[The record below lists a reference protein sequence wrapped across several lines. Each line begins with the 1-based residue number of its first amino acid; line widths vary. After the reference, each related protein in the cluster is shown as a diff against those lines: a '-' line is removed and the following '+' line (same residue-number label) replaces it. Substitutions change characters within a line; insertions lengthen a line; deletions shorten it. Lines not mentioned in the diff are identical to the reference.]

1 MPPSQP
7 FEYVLGS
14 GDHELVRLARQQ
26 QVWAR
31 ETEAWLDLLGVG
43 PGGSVLDAGCG
54 PGEVLSLLAER
65 VGPDGS
71 LCGIDD
77 SPRWIAHCRARSEA
91 ERWPATRLLEG
102 RLEEVGGDGSLDAR
116 FDGIFCRW
124 VLSFPPDPG
133 AIVRR
138 LASWLK
144 PGGTLVVV
152 DYNHEGI
159 SLYPRSEGF
168 LAVVRATRAWYE
180 SRGGSAFVAGEL
192 PRHLRAAGLELGEER
207 PFVRCGRPGSTTW
220 QWADEFFPPYSHEM
234 ERLGLLDA
242 AEGERFRAEW
252 AERSADPGACFY
264 SPIVVGLAARR
275 P

>member
-14 GDHELVRLARQQ
+14 GDRELVRLARQQ

-31 ETEAWLDLLGVG
+31 ETEAWLDLLELA
-43 PGGSVLDAGCG
+43 PGGRVLDAGCG
-54 PGEVLSLLAER
+54 PGEVLSLLAGR
-65 VGPDGS
+65 VGPRGE

-77 SPRWIAHCRARSEA
+77 SPRWIEHCRARSEA
-91 ERWPATRLLEG
+91 ESWPATRLLEG
-102 RLEEVGGDGSLDAR
+102 RLEEVGDDGSLDGR

-138 LASWLK
+138 LARWLR

-159 SLYPRSEGF
+159 SLYPHSEGF

-180 SRGGSAFVAGEL
+180 SRGGSAFVAGDL
-192 PRHLRAAGLELGEER
+192 PRHLRAAGLELTAEL

-234 ERLGLLDA
+234 EALGLLDA
-242 AEGERFRAEW
+242 EEGARFRAEW
-252 AERSADPGACFY
+252 AERSADPDACFY